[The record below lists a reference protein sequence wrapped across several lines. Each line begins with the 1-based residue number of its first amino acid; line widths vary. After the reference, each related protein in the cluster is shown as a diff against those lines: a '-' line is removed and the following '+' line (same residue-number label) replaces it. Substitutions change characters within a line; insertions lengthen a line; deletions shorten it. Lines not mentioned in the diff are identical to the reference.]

1 MKRKHRFH
9 KARMVRPTLTYTQLP
24 SIVGQKSIWQA
35 VTTIEKLEFDEKI
48 ELFQQL
54 EIAQGIRK
62 GEKSAR
68 ALSTASQKIL
78 HKYDALPS
86 EREKNIFANRIK
98 NQVFDS
104 LKKNIAKG

>member
-1 MKRKHRFH
+1 MKRKQRFY
-9 KARMVRPTLTYTQLP
+9 KARMARPALTHTQFP
-24 SIVGQKSIWQA
+24 SIVRRKAIWQA

-54 EIAQGIRK
+54 EIAQGIRQ
-62 GEKSAR
+62 GEKSVR
-68 ALSTASQKIL
+68 ALSIASQKIL
-78 HKYDALPS
+78 HKYDTLPS